1 MSKVYN
7 KNRGP
12 SGVFIF
18 NFAIVDFE
26 QVNVTWVYWYLV
38 YWEADWEIV
47 GLNILYSY
55 TIFV

>member
-26 QVNVTWVYWYLV
+26 QVNVTWVY
-38 YWEADWEIV
+38 
-47 GLNILYSY
+47 
-55 TIFV
+55 